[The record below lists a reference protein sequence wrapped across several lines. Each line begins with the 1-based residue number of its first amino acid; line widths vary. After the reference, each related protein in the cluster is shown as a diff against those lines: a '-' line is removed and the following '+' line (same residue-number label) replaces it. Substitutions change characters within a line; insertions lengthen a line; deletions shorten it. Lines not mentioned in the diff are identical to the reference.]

1 MKLFF
6 PEKLE
11 RYAHDHTTSA
21 PDFLEELEAETKK
34 RMPEYQMLTGR
45 VEGTLL
51 RMLVSISGAKRVVDI
66 GTYTG
71 YSALMMAEAL
81 PPDGELIT
89 CEISEEYAEIA
100 LRYIARSP
108 HSGKIRLRV
117 GAALETLREIPSGS
131 TDFVFIDADKSSYPE
146 YYEESLRILRSGGLI
161 AVDNVFWSGK
171 VLKPGDRDSLAI
183 TEFNELVKSDRRVE
197 KVMLSVRD
205 GVYLIRKL

>member
-11 RYAHDHTTSA
+11 RYAHDHTTRA

-34 RMPEYQMLTGR
+34 RMPQSQMLTGR

-51 RMLVSISGAKRVVDI
+51 RMLVGISGAKRVVDI

-108 HSGKIRLRV
+108 QSGKIRLRV

-183 TEFNELVKSDRRVE
+183 TEFNELVKSDQRVE

>member
-6 PEKLE
+6 PEELQ
-11 RYAHDHTTSA
+11 RYAREHTTRPTA
-21 PDFLEELEAETKK
+21 LLEELEMETIKCVP
-34 RMPEYQMLTGR
+34 MPQMLIGR

-89 CEISEEYAEIA
+89 CEISETYAEIA
-100 LRYIARSP
+100 LKFIARSP
-108 HSGKIRLRV
+108 HASKIRLRL
-117 GAALETLREIPSGS
+117 GPAIDTLREIPAGS
-131 TDFVFIDADKSSYPE
+131 TDFIFIDADKTSYPG
-146 YYEESLRILRSGGLI
+146 YYAESLRVLRSGGLI
-161 AVDNVFWSGK
+161 AVDNVFWSGR
-171 VLKPGDRDSLAI
+171 VLSPGDEDSRAI
-183 TEFNELVKSDRRVE
+183 AEFNERVNNDERVE